1 MIVSIPKSEAAASVE
16 CKSFLADCFSVA
28 LGRGLVMQM
37 DGGCRSVV
45 VAEWREWLSC
55 MYDAWCRWS
64 AFSVPEVM
72 CHVFRFVVDI
82 DDCLFSVR
90 VWWNSETKGINYG
103 VA

>member
-28 LGRGLVMQM
+28 VGRGFVMQI
-37 DGGCRSVV
+37 DGCRRSVV
-45 VAEWREWLSC
+45 VDEWRDWLSC

-64 AFSVPEVM
+64 AFSVPDVM
-72 CHVFRFVVDI
+72 MRIFHFIVDVNGR
-82 DDCLFSVR
+82 LYAVR
-90 VWWNSETKGINYG
+90 VWWCPDTKVIHYG